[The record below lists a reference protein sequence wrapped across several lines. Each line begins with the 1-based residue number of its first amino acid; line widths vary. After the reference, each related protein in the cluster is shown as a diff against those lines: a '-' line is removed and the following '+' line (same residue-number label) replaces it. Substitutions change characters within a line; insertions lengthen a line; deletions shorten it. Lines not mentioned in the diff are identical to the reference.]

1 MPVPKLLII
10 DANILFSFF
19 KSNSA
24 RRYLIEELLNCE
36 CKLISPDF
44 VFEELSQ
51 NKDKIMKFS
60 KIDESEFI
68 FLFLLLKREIETI
81 SKSEYSKFLVK
92 SKVISPH
99 TKDEPYFALALAF
112 NLPIWSDE
120 EEFKKQSKIEIF
132 GTARLAKL
140 FGL

>member
-1 MPVPKLLII
+1 MSVPELLII

-19 KSNSA
+19 KSDSV

-68 FLFLLLKREIETI
+68 FLVLLLKKEIKTI
-81 SKSEYSKFLVK
+81 SESEYSEFLINAK
-92 SKVISPH
+92 SISPH
-99 TKDEPYFALALAF
+99 TKDDPYFALALAF
-112 NLPIWSDE
+112 NLSIWSDE
-120 EEFKKQSKIEIF
+120 EKFKQQSKIKIF
-132 GTARLAKL
+132 DTARLAKL
-140 FGL
+140 FGV